1 MVLLYIAKGRKIM
14 RDIRENIL
22 QYLQIYQENPLNFI
36 PLIIDLVIVIFLGYN
51 LLKIVKDSRAWQL
64 VKGIALLV
72 VATWLSRMVKL
83 KYTKLHLICCN
94 ELGSYTINN
103 NLPTRDKK
111 SIRTIRY
118 K

>member
-1 MVLLYIAKGRKIM
+1 M

-36 PLIIDLVIVIFLGYN
+36 PLIIDLVIVIFLAYN

-72 VATWLSRMVKL
+72 VATWLSRMVKP
-83 KYTKLHLICCN
+83 KYTKLYFIRRN
-94 ELGSYTINN
+94 ELGSYTFNYN
-103 NLPTRDKK
+103 FSTRDKK
-111 SIRTIRY
+111 SIGAIRY